1 MIYVFFAIVAI
12 IVGVVVWKARRNKR
26 LLNKVYPSYLEE
38 RRKKQELLDICKQM
52 RGQAWLHLQKEKW
65 PEFVIHGEKIKAPDR
80 KAAIHKYNQS
90 HK

>member
-1 MIYVFFAIVAI
+1 MIYVFFTIVAI
-12 IVGVVVWKARRNKR
+12 IVGVVVWKVRCDIR
-26 LLNKVYPSYLEE
+26 LLKILYPAYLEE
-38 RRKKQELLDICKQM
+38 RRKKEELLELCKQM
-52 RGQAWLHLQKEKW
+52 RGQVWLHLQKENW